1 MPNFRIRKVDE
12 KLNCS
17 WLCVVLSCLACA
29 EEFVV
34 VSHSGW
40 RKTYVDKTFT
50 VLLRHFLSTVEEKAI
65 YLKTAYPQL
74 KVLSLASYISE
85 NTGDKLILLLFNKHC

>member
-1 MPNFRIRKVDE
+1 VLKS
-12 KLNCS
+12 L
-17 WLCVVLSCLACA
+17 WLCLTVAG
-29 EEFVV
+29 ERPMWIR
-34 VSHSGW
+34 HS
-40 RKTYVDKTFT
+40 
-50 VLLRHFLSTVEEKAI
+50 LCLSTVEEKAI